1 MLAAHSLVA
10 YPFVVR
16 SVLSTLR
23 ALDPRV
29 PEAARML
36 GASSWTV
43 WRRIEFPIVRRA
55 LLAGAVFAFA
65 VSLGEFGATVLLQR
79 REFATMPIAI
89 FEALGRPGTANL
101 GRALAMSTVLMAV
114 TATAFLLIER
124 LRYRDAGGF

>member
-1 MLAAHSLVA
+1 
-10 YPFVVR
+10 
-16 SVLSTLR
+16 
-23 ALDPRV
+23 
-29 PEAARML
+29 ML

-79 REFATMPIAI
+79 REFATMPVAI
-89 FEALGRPGTANL
+89 FEALGRPGIANL
-101 GRALAMSTVLMAV
+101 GRALAMATLLMAV